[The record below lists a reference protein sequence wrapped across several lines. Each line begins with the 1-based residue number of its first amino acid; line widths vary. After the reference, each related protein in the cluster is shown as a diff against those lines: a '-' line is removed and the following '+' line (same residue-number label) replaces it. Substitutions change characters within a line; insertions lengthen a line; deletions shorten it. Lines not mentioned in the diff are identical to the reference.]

1 MAHMLVAG
9 LSTRGLGFLNFH
21 RFWKI
26 SCKNKLFVVGR
37 IHPATIREPRRKTPT
52 GCTPLNSGPPQRFSL
67 KCALSEPSPP
77 SSSSDDAVLLSS
89 KECPDGS
96 ILFMFGNPGQQ
107 VSEDLAEVAV
117 DNGPV
122 TNSEVK
128 EIEAA
133 QAGDNGFA
141 TNAHTLQDKVAVAA
155 STKDTKLEAQIDS
168 LGTNDGA
175 VISEKEI
182 EKVETMHAFV
192 AQSDSM
198 QSEKSAAER
207 KGILRLYSGAAMRPH
222 PNKVA
227 SGGEDAYIIEG
238 DTWAGVAD
246 GVGGW
251 ALSGIDSGLYSRELM
266 ANCGLLAKLE
276 NGVPNPTK
284 IIIKAVEK
292 TKAVGTCTAVLATLH
307 KQTLYVANLGD
318 SGFLVVRNGNVLA
331 RSTPMQ
337 RGFNFPYQ
345 IGSEGDDPAMAEAF
359 QVSVA
364 SGDVL
369 VLATDGVYDN
379 LYEREIVDTVEAGHN
394 KGVEPGTV
402 AMWLVKLAHN
412 AGLNTEGR
420 SPFSDAARAAGYSF
434 QGGKL
439 DDATVVVSYIK

>member
-1 MAHMLVAG
+1 MLVAG

-21 RFWKI
+21 RSWKI
-26 SCKNKLFVVGR
+26 SCKHKLFVVGR
-37 IHPATIREPRRKTPT
+37 IHPATIRELPRKTPP
-52 GCTPLNSGPPQRFSL
+52 GLAPLNSGPPQRFSL
-67 KCALSEPSPP
+67 KCALSEPSAP

-89 KECPDGS
+89 KECSDGS

-107 VSEDLAEVAV
+107 VSEDLTEVAV
-117 DNGPV
+117 DNGSV

-141 TNAHTLQDKVAVAA
+141 TNDKV
-155 STKDTKLEAQIDS
+155 STKDTKLEAPVDS

-182 EKVETMHAFV
+182 EKVEMKHAFV
-192 AQSDSM
+192 TQSDSM
-198 QSEKSAAER
+198 QSEKSALER
-207 KGILRLYSGAAMRPH
+207 KGILRLCSGAAMRPH

-266 ANCGLLAKLE
+266 ANCGLLAKVE

-284 IIIKAVEK
+284 VIIKAVEK
-292 TKAVGTCTAVLATLH
+292 TKAVGTCTAVLAALH

-318 SGFLVVRNGNVLA
+318 SGFLVVRNGTVLA

-345 IGSEGDDPAMAEAF
+345 IGSEGDDPAMAENF

-379 LYEREIVDTVEAGHN
+379 LYEREIVDTVEAGHS

-420 SPFSDAARAAGYSF
+420 SPFSDAALAAGYSF